1 MFSYYNVHAAEKRMY
16 IHEDDNDDD
25 NDKNSPQ
32 CKKSGR
38 QKVASNNY

>member
-1 MFSYYNVHAAEKRMY
+1 MY

-25 NDKNSPQ
+25 KSSPQ

-38 QKVASNNY
+38 QKVANNNY